1 MFIEEKQAVFSE
13 PSDRRIFD
21 RFPARFPAKFK
32 DTRDDFGTKVSLQ
45 DASAGGVTFATT
57 EHVYRN
63 DSVALEVELPNSHD
77 PLNLKGRV
85 IWVKRMEAGM
95 WEAGLEFYRPQLV
108 SLWRLYH
115 LIEPNLS

>member
-1 MFIEEKQAVFSE
+1 MLLEEKEMVS
-13 PSDRRIFD
+13 PSSDRRIFD

-45 DASAGGVTFATT
+45 DASAAGVTFATT
-57 EHVYRN
+57 EHLYRN

-77 PLNLKGRV
+77 PLSLKGRV
-85 IWVKRMEAGM
+85 VWVKHLEANM
-95 WEAGLEFYRPQLV
+95 WEAGLEFYRPQLL

-115 LIEPNLS
+115 LVESNLA